1 MQCFFFW
8 KTGCS
13 CSWWMGQADV
23 LEVGRFSTTACGAG
37 SVMTTG
43 TRMKPRWCASN
54 WVVGM
59 PWQPWWRSTWG
70 QGKASFCWMVWTV
83 QEERVFWDSVPM
95 PTGTSV
101 TAVLEKTPVSSAQ
114 VTVTSPAKDAHPII
128 QTASPLIP
136 SAELALV
143 CSIVGSVCAVFVRV
157 FWFFIIYFVSLFP
170 LFDLP
175 LFYSISGVFGLECHK
190 IMCVDHLWPL
200 VGAQS
205 QEAVVRWGIQLEHRN
220 FLGNRCWNGF

>member
-1 MQCFFFW
+1 MQCLFVCFLDFW
-8 KTGCS
+8 KTGCN

-23 LEVGRFSTTACGAG
+23 LEVGRFSTTASGAG

-43 TRMKPRWCASN
+43 THMKPRWCAGN
-54 WVVGM
+54 WAVGM
-59 PWQPWWRSTWG
+59 PWQPRWRPTLG

-101 TAVLEKTPVSSAQ
+101 TAVPEKTPLSSAQ
-114 VTVTSPAKDAHPII
+114 VTVTSPSKDAHPII

-143 CSIVGSVCAVFVRV
+143 CSISGSVCVHVFVCV
-157 FWFFIIYFVSLFP
+157 FWFFIVYFLFLFFP
-170 LFDLP
+170 LWFAFV
-175 LFYSISGVFGLECHK
+175 LFY
-190 IMCVDHLWPL
+190 
-200 VGAQS
+200 
-205 QEAVVRWGIQLEHRN
+205 
-220 FLGNRCWNGF
+220 